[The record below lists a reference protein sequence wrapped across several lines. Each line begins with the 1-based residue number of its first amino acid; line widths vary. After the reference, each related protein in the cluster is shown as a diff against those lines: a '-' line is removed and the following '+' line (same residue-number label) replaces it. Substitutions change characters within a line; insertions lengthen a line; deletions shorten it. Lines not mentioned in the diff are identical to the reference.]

1 MDKQITVHLTL
12 AEATSS
18 NTANKFGIKNIP
30 TEAQYARIK
39 ALAEHVIEPLYEQFT
54 KPQIGFSSLF
64 RSKAL
69 NEKVG
74 GSSTSDHTANIGA
87 AVDLHSNNTDVLTNA
102 QLFHWIK
109 DNLQFDQ
116 MIWEF
121 GNSKEPSWVHVGYR
135 GIANRKMI
143 LVAKKVNGK
152 TAYVPY
158 K

>member
-1 MDKQITVHLTL
+1 MEKQITKYLTL

-30 TEAQYARIK
+30 TESQYARIK
-39 ALAEHVIEPLYEQFT
+39 VMAEKVLDPIYDQFT

-74 GSSTSDHTANIGA
+74 GSSTSDHTANKGA

-102 QLFHWIK
+102 QLFHWVK
-109 DNLQFDQ
+109 DNLEYDQ

-121 GNSKEPSWVHVGYR
+121 GNSKEPSWVHIGYR
-135 GIANRKMI
+135 STGNRNMI

-152 TAYVPY
+152 TTYVPY